1 MLQDKIR
8 KWKNIMSWV
17 LFVCSG
23 VIIRDKNTLMYNY
36 SRDKDALLCSVIA
49 KDITKVL

>member
-1 MLQDKIR
+1 MLRDKIR

-23 VIIRDKNTLMYNY
+23 VIVRDKNTLMYNY
-36 SRDKDALLCSVIA
+36 SRDKDALLSSFIA